1 MKIQVSHILVQH
13 SYEAEDIL
21 RALKDG
27 KDFAELARKFSK
39 CSSAADGGNLG
50 VFSEGKLDPDFE
62 ETAFSLK
69 VGQTTTKPIRTRFG
83 YHIIRRTA

>member
-39 CSSAADGGNLG
+39 CPSAADGGNLG
-50 VFSEGKLDPDFE
+50 VFAEGRLDPDFE
-62 ETAFSLK
+62 ECAFSLK

>member
-1 MKIQVSHILVQH
+1 MSHILVQH

-50 VFSEGKLDPDFE
+50 TFSEGRLDPDFE
-62 ETAFSLK
+62 ESAFSLK
-69 VGQTTTKPIRTRFG
+69 VGQTTTKPVRTKFG
-83 YHIIRRTA
+83 YHIIKRMA

>member
-39 CSSAADGGNLG
+39 CPSAADGGNLG
-50 VFSEGKLDPDFE
+50 VFAKGRLDRDFE
-62 ETAFSLK
+62 EVAFSLK